1 MKFSNPAQKT
11 TGFASIFDS
20 DSIVIHGKVE
30 VAGSNPAISSRE
42 KPVTAM
48 VSWLFLFLA
57 LATGFKKYLHGL
69 IFGHLGGKT
78 EGVSLGSWVG

>member
-48 VSWLFLFLA
+48 V
-57 LATGFKKYLHGL
+57 TGFYDGSRCYSAATPDSGVFLES
-69 IFGHLGGKT
+69 GG
-78 EGVSLGSWVG
+78 